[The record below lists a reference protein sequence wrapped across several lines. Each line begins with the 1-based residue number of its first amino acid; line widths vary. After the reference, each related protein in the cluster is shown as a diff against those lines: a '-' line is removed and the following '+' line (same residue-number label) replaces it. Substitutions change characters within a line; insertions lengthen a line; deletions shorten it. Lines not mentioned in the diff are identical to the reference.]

1 MPRPTRA
8 KYCPRCHAMNLV
20 DAETCIHCG
29 HQFRTGTAAPPPS
42 DDVFNK
48 TQMFML
54 PPMEQRR
61 EVKDTPPHAT
71 GPRANLMSFLAALR
85 ASPLMPM
92 ITLVAIITVAL
103 ICGAVI
109 AFR

>member
-8 KYCPRCHAMNLV
+8 KYCPRCQAMNFV

-42 DDVFNK
+42 DDLFNK

-54 PPMEQRR
+54 PPVAQRR
-61 EVKDTPPHAT
+61 EADDTPPPIT
-71 GPRANLMSFLAALR
+71 GTRANLVSFLAALR
-85 ASPLMPM
+85 ASPLMPVFALVAV
-92 ITLVAIITVAL
+92 ITLAL
-103 ICGAVI
+103 ICWAVM